1 MEFGISYTTADRGIW
16 NLDSRIPL
24 LTEVYGILIDQLMNS
39 IVIYDHE
46 DDYHKVNDD
55 IHRDTYVDPV
65 IRVFSIYT

>member
-1 MEFGISYTTADRGIW
+1 MEETFWDIIGQ
-16 NLDSRIPL
+16 
-24 LTEVYGILIDQLMNS
+24 LINS

-55 IHRDTYVDPV
+55 IHRDTYVEPV